1 MRINSYLTAWVG
13 LVLFV
18 TTLAVIGLFG
28 SPSAPTPVLPP
39 AQVTQA
45 IIAVTPE
52 CTQASTVDLRQSGVS
67 TSAATG
73 VCTLTIDRVKHPF
86 VAVRAESASIYDRTS
101 PENSSDEL
109 VVRVNGSLTV
119 WVNTL
124 PSPAYSTWQC
134 GFDVAPVGVSDD
146 TCNGQP
152 LPVEV
157 S

>member
-1 MRINSYLTAWVG
+1 MRTNSYLTAWVG

-18 TTLAVIGLFG
+18 TTLVVIGLFHD
-28 SPSAPTPVLPP
+28 PSAPTPVQPP
-39 AQVTQA
+39 AQVTHA

-52 CTQASTVDLRQSGVS
+52 CTSAASVDLRLAGVS

-73 VCTLTIDRVKHPF
+73 VCTLTIDRLKHPF
-86 VAVRAESASIYDRTS
+86 VAVRAESATTYDRTS
-101 PENSSDEL
+101 PENSRDEL

-119 WVNTL
+119 WINGL
-124 PSPAYSTWQC
+124 PSPAYNNWQC